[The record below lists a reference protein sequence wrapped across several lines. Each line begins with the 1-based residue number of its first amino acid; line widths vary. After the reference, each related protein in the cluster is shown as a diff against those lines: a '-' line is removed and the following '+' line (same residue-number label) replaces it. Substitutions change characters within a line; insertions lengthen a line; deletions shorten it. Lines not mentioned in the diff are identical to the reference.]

1 MSVDVYLGLSAID
14 SRAAVARASKCHVHL
29 TARPFVVVGYHLPGD
44 PGAPIGLLCGTRR
57 EQPRT
62 IVVGEP
68 REARLRFDRLA
79 NFAMDLNGYAGQF
92 MQTPAISRRTRNTHP
107 PVAAPQLVVP
117 NQATAQWLCDVM
129 GRRLRYLR
137 PDGDRPV
144 HPGLPVTGAHLSF
157 FAGQRVP
164 GSSLVLPL
172 TEVLAQHWVTGQM
185 APLDANL
192 ASQLAWITDPS
203 ALDQAE
209 QALPAGPV
217 PDPEWETKELSD
229 AIKAYH
235 QLVEVHPTRADQP
248 MTRTI
253 NDALRP
259 AWDACW
265 QALDLLRSLPTAGR
279 TRDRWDEDV
288 YQWTRHAERV
298 RSGQAYFRKRPK
310 QLQVFR
316 YLTRLE
322 RLTAGL
328 SREMALDDPLI
339 MAGHVAAGE
348 ALSGEVVAVDVSGR
362 RPTVQVRPHLPF
374 PRPIGTELFW
384 HLPRAAGPN
393 GPAWPTVSL
402 ILTDLTADGLAILD
416 VTAGAVRRDRHD
428 RLPRPGQQ
436 VVFSPF
442 GPRDYHPDTLPAE
455 LPWTHAEDED
465 DE

>member
-14 SRAAVARASKCHVHL
+14 SRRAVPRATKCHVHL
-29 TARPFVVVGYHLPGD
+29 AAKPFVVVGYHLPGD

-57 EQPRT
+57 ERPST

-68 REARLRFDRLA
+68 REAKLRLARLA
-79 NFAMDLNGYAGQF
+79 NFAMDLNGYAAQF
-92 MQTPAISRRTRNTHP
+92 MQTPTTSRRALHTHRP
-107 PVAAPQLVVP
+107 ANGPQLVVA

-144 HPGLPVTGAHLSF
+144 HPGLPVAGAHLSF

-172 TEVLAQHWVTGQM
+172 TEILAQHWVTGQL
-185 APLDANL
+185 PSLDANL
-192 ASQLAWITDPS
+192 ASQLAWITDPG
-203 ALDQAE
+203 AVAE
-209 QALPAGPV
+209 AEDALPAGPV
-217 PDPEWETKELSD
+217 PDPEWETREFSD

-235 QLVEVHPTRADQP
+235 QLVDAHPTRADQP
-248 MTRTI
+248 MTGTI
-253 NDALRP
+253 HDALRP
-259 AWDACW
+259 SWDACW
-265 QALDLLRSLPTAGR
+265 QALDLLHSLPPADR
-279 TRDRWDEDV
+279 ARDRWTQDV
-288 YQWTRHAERV
+288 YQWSRHAERV

-322 RLTAGL
+322 RLTADL

-348 ALSGEVVAVDVSGR
+348 ALSGEVVTLDLSGR
-362 RPTVQVRPHLPF
+362 RPSLQVRPHLPF
-374 PRPIGTELFW
+374 PRPVGTDLFW
-384 HLPRAAGPN
+384 HLPRSTSPS
-393 GPAWPTVSL
+393 GPAWPIVRLTTIGVTPEGL
-402 ILTDLTADGLAILD
+402 ITLD

-428 RLPRPGQQ
+428 RLPQPGQQ

-455 LPWTHAEDED
+455 LPWTHAEDD

>member
-1 MSVDVYLGLSAID
+1 MSVDVYLGLTAID

-29 TARPFVVVGYHLPGD
+29 TGQPFVVVGYHLPGD
-44 PGAPIGLLCGTRR
+44 PGAPIGLLYGTRR
-57 EQPRT
+57 GQPST
-62 IVVGEP
+62 MVVGEP
-68 REARLRFDRLA
+68 RQASLRFAQLA
-79 NFAMDLNGYAGQF
+79 SFAMDFNGYTGQF
-92 MQTPAISRRTRNTHP
+92 MQTPAISRRTRHTHHLA
-107 PVAAPQLVVP
+107 AAPQLVVP

-144 HPGLPVTGAHLSF
+144 HPALPSVGAHLSF
-157 FAGQRVP
+157 LAGQRVP
-164 GSSLVLPL
+164 GSSLVVPL

-203 ALDQAE
+203 TLKQAE
-209 QALPAGPV
+209 RALPAGPV
-217 PDPEWETKELSD
+217 PDPDWETHELRD

-235 QLVEVHPTRADQP
+235 QLVETHPTRAAEP

-253 NDALRP
+253 SDALRP

-265 QALDLLRSLPTAGR
+265 QALDLLRSLPTADR
-279 TRDRWDEDV
+279 TRDRWSEDS

-298 RSGQAYFRKRPK
+298 RSNQAYFRKRPK

-328 SREMALDDPLI
+328 NREMALDDPLI
-339 MAGHVAAGE
+339 MAGYVAAGD
-348 ALSGEVVAVDVSGR
+348 AMSGEVVAVDVSAR
-362 RPTVQVRPHLPF
+362 QPTVQVRLHLPF
-374 PRPIGTELFW
+374 LRPIGTELYW
-384 HLPRAAGPN
+384 HLARAAGPN
-393 GPAWPTVSL
+393 GPVWPIVRL
-402 ILTDLTADGLAILD
+402 AVTDLTAEGLAILD
-416 VTAGAVRRDRHD
+416 VTAGAVRRALHN
-428 RLPRPGQQ
+428 RLPQPGQQ

-442 GPRDYHPDTLPAE
+442 GPRDHHPDTLPAE
-455 LPWTHAEDED
+455 LPWTHAENED